1 MFFVVVR
8 VSRRHAVIAS
18 TLSYPSGLRPALLL
32 GTKKKKRK
40 QTNLEGKTGQNK
52 NGTQKT
58 FVVQLA
64 VAFRPHRTTTVPH
77 MQTRRCSQGA
87 KYKLTTRKNFTS
99 GGVQDVDKA
108 AETHRNKAKMHRVV
122 ALNTI
127 AKEERDRLARRAKP
141 HFTEDTSRFPPFS
154 FLLVRQSLYLI
165 CKHPVIKRNLME

>member
-1 MFFVVVR
+1 M
-8 VSRRHAVIAS
+8 
-18 TLSYPSGLRPALLL
+18 LL
-32 GTKKKKRK
+32 GLVGVMQSLQALSVTPVGCVQPFFQEQKKKKRK

-58 FVVQLA
+58 FVLQLA

-77 MQTRRCSQGA
+77 MQTRRCSQGE
-87 KYKLTTRKNFTS
+87 YKLTTRKNFTS

-108 AETHRNKAKMHRVV
+108 AETHMNKAKMHRVV
-122 ALNTI
+122 SLNTI
-127 AKEERDRLARRAKP
+127 AKAERDGLARRARP
-141 HFTEDTSRFPPFS
+141 HVTENTSRFTPFL